1 MPDHYQVRDAEF
13 REARDDD
20 DLERSHALCPWIR
33 GRHKISFARK
43 RDASTVEEI
52 TIRTLLEVGEEAHPD
67 KTERMVAGVRKDELP
82 EGFSETV
89 RFLGPWIDM
98 SGGCVTDT
106 ATRLEKARE
115 VWRKVKVKLPM
126 LAVGLRA
133 RARVVQATVVA
144 TLLFGAEI
152 RTFSRKDIEK
162 YRKFLGGVIRYI
174 SYNKATGEGTMRGM
188 QGNTTTTDLRLKA
201 GLEDVQTQIIQRQ
214 ARYIGH
220 VARYKDTRIERVVLG
235 ISSADKKE
243 EGGLRGMYWQRVSEV
258 MEQLRYPEH
267 EWSEKW
273 IEVARDRKSWKQG
286 VSEVVKEYKQ
296 EFDYDTWEN
305 RHTEQNTSYE
315 REVRQ
320 AIEELD
326 DQGRACCPRCGGWQ
340 YNIRVHLSRCRPPED
355 LPPRTPEGSRLR
367 PREGSKSEKTQCGAC
382 GKWRSTCTAT
392 RYSAE
397 VWMKSRRVQIG

>member
-1 MPDHYQVRDAEF
+1 MLSVLEF
-13 REARDDD
+13 ADDTNV
-20 DLERSHALCPWIR
+20 LY
-33 GRHKISFARK
+33 RK

-67 KTERMVAGVRKDELP
+67 KTDRMVAGVRDDELP
-82 EGFSETV
+82 EGFSATV

-98 SGGCVTDT
+98 NGGYVTDT

-126 LAVGLRA
+126 LGVGLRA

-152 RTFSRKDIEK
+152 RTFSRKDIDK

-174 SYNKATGEGTMRGM
+174 SYNKTTGEGTMRGM

-235 ISSADKKE
+235 ISS
-243 EGGLRGMYWQRVSEV
+243 
-258 MEQLRYPEH
+258 
-267 EWSEKW
+267 
-273 IEVARDRKSWKQG
+273 VA
-286 VSEVVKEYKQ
+286 
-296 EFDYDTWEN
+296 
-305 RHTEQNTSYE
+305 
-315 REVRQ
+315 
-320 AIEELD
+320 
-326 DQGRACCPRCGGWQ
+326 
-340 YNIRVHLSRCRPPED
+340 
-355 LPPRTPEGSRLR
+355 
-367 PREGSKSEKTQCGAC
+367 
-382 GKWRSTCTAT
+382 
-392 RYSAE
+392 
-397 VWMKSRRVQIG
+397 

>member
-1 MPDHYQVRDAEF
+1 
-13 REARDDD
+13 
-20 DLERSHALCPWIR
+20 
-33 GRHKISFARK
+33 
-43 RDASTVEEI
+43 
-52 TIRTLLEVGEEAHPD
+52 
-67 KTERMVAGVRKDELP
+67 
-82 EGFSETV
+82 
-89 RFLGPWIDM
+89 
-98 SGGCVTDT
+98 
-106 ATRLEKARE
+106 
-115 VWRKVKVKLPM
+115 
-126 LAVGLRA
+126 
-133 RARVVQATVVA
+133 
-144 TLLFGAEI
+144 
-152 RTFSRKDIEK
+152 
-162 YRKFLGGVIRYI
+162 
-174 SYNKATGEGTMRGM
+174 MRGM

-235 ISSADKKE
+235 IRSADKKE
-243 EGGLRGMYWQRVSEV
+243 EGGLRSMYWKRVSEV

-286 VSEVVKEYKQ
+286 VSEVVKEYKK
-296 EFDYDTWEN
+296 EFDHDTWEN

-340 YNIRVHLSRCRPPED
+340 CNIRVHLSRCRPLEE
-355 LPPRTPEGSRLR
+355 TPEGPRLR

-382 GKWRSTCTAT
+382 GKWRVDMFSHKRFCRGLDEEPPGANQVRIEAAAPPPPPFSGPTEIRGKQSVPKEELRRERGEA
-392 RYSAE
+392 SPE
-397 VWMKSRRVQIG
+397 RRVADETGGKRA